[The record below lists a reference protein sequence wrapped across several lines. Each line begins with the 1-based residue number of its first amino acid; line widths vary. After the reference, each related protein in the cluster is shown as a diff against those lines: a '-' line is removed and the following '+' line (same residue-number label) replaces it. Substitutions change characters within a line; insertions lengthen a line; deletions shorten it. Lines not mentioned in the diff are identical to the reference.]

1 MYPVLQLLGFWAAA
15 FLSLAAAVILLSIY
29 FGLIGNDLELLT
41 AGKEI
46 AIAAVA
52 SLVEATGLWLIILF
66 VPAAY
71 LTRALRAMIL
81 PFLIVGIIYKLAH
94 LVDWSRYD
102 VFMLLSFQ
110 FVIGFVGLLLLHGQF
125 QVALAVLLAVAFGL
139 VIFGAI
145 FTSF

>member
-1 MYPVLQLLGFWAAA
+1 M
-15 FLSLAAAVILLSIY
+15 AVILLNIY
-29 FGLIGNDLELLT
+29 FGLIGNDLELLS

-71 LTRALRAMIL
+71 FTRALRAMIL

-102 VFMLLSFQ
+102 VFMLMVFQ
-110 FVIGFVGLLLLHGQF
+110 FVIAFEGLFLLHGQF
-125 QVALAVLLAVAFGL
+125 QVALAVLLAFAFGL

-145 FTSF
+145 FRSF